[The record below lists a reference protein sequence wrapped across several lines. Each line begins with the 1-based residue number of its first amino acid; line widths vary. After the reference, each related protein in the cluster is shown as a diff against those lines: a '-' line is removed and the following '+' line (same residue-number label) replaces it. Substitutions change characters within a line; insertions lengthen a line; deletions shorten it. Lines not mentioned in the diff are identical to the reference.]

1 MVKHWMLGTLLL
13 TLAGC
18 QSGPDKPL
26 TPLPDKVTALPYGR
40 LLERSRLQA
49 TQAIEASYIQ
59 NWTGLIE
66 VATGLEETA
75 RFLAKAED
83 VPAKHKDTLAT
94 ISNDLGKL
102 AVSLKQAA
110 EAKNVKKTDAILA
123 SIHVKVREM
132 SPGDGK

>member
-1 MVKHWMLGTLLL
+1 MVKQSILGMLLL

-18 QSGPDKPL
+18 QAGPDKPL

-75 RFLAKAED
+75 RFLLRLMERFEMCFPLDEEERAGP
-83 VPAKHKDTLAT
+83 PAKWP
-94 ISNDLGKL
+94 
-102 AVSLKQAA
+102 Q
-110 EAKNVKKTDAILA
+110 
-123 SIHVKVREM
+123 
-132 SPGDGK
+132 